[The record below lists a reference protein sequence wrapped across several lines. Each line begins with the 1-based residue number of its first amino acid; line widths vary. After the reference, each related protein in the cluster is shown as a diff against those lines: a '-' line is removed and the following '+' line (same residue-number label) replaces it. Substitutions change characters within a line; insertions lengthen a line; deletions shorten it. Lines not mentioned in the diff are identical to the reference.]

1 LPLLAIEDAASG
13 TQLLDTIRDREPQ
26 IPLIAAKPVKAKIIR
41 AEGVTPIT
49 TGGLVSLPRDAEWRA
64 DFITE
69 MANFPVGVHDDVTD
83 AFCHAMKA
91 FTTARDF
98 RTPDLTV
105 LPGRFLSIEAAQR
118 EELLEQMEY
127 ESDASICGDLDRFD
141 RSRGNW

>member
-13 TQLLDTIRDREPQ
+13 TQLVDTIRDREPQ

-49 TGGLVSLPRDAEWRA
+49 TGGLVSLPRDVEWRA
-64 DFITE
+64 DFIAE
-69 MANFPVGVHDDVTD
+69 MANFPVGLHDDVTD

-98 RTPDLTV
+98 RISDLI
-105 LPGRFLSIEAAQR
+105 GAAGQV
-118 EELLEQMEY
+118 
-127 ESDASICGDLDRFD
+127 AICRSCAARAD
-141 RSRGNW
+141 RSTIRVRARRQDI